1 MNQASVE
8 AQRNTECSWKFDNLT
23 EHTEC
28 SWNSLGLQ
36 FGYDI
41 LSSTYLWQHTQGS
54 LGEHRVVCH
63 LDIHRDVSLEFG
75 LWNIFQTEV
84 KEKYINQKT
93 GSNNI

>member
-8 AQRNTECSWKFDNLT
+8 AQRNTECSWEFDNLT

-63 LDIHRDVSLEFG
+63 LDI
-75 LWNIFQTEV
+75 FQTEV